1 MLLTSH
7 PLEGRDGA
15 DKQLAVAIATGSA
28 ETEFTW
34 FGRTRSSRP
43 ALSSGRRIPVVS
55 RHGSPGVLERTQIAL
70 ASPMLTRSVDL
81 VHAVFTIGPGFRLL
95 SRTGL
100 VALGGRPVIHTVPGV
115 ANPRHLKGATA
126 LGLTVALSETT
137 AVQLRSAGFP
147 DVRVVPPAVPLAD
160 WPQQPRPVGAVP
172 VVVYAGHFDL
182 GGGMHEAILTAGLA
196 ARTGAR
202 FRLVLAMRAR
212 PRENHR
218 RLAGDAL
225 ELARTQGL
233 DEVSVFGRV
242 DDMGSLL
249 TSASVLLFPAAS
261 LAGGKAD
268 VPITVLE
275 AMATGRPVIVSDL
288 PQFAG
293 LGDAVLRVPV
303 GDVDAAAQR
312 LLAVLEDAV
321 TWQTTVE
328 RGRAAVERSFDPA
341 RMACSYE
348 QLYREVLAGR
358 A

>member
-28 ETEFTW
+28 ETEFAW

-70 ASPMLTRSVDL
+70 ALPMLTRSVDL

-95 SRTGL
+95 SRTGS

-115 ANPRHLKGATA
+115 ANPRHLTGATA

-160 WPQQPRPVGAVP
+160 WPQQPRPAGAVP

-182 GGGMHEAILTAGLA
+182 GGGMHEAILAAGLA

-202 FRLVLAMRAR
+202 LRLVLAMRAR

-321 TWQTTVE
+321 TWQTTAE

-341 RMACSYE
+341 RMAHSYE